1 MNSHGVRTIKYIEHV
16 LFQMMGIFLTL
27 KVSKYTSPEST
38 LVMEN
43 ILIKWTKT
51 TPEGTKVSLCK
62 SEFANKPE

>member
-1 MNSHGVRTIKYIEHV
+1 MNSHGVQKIKYIEHV